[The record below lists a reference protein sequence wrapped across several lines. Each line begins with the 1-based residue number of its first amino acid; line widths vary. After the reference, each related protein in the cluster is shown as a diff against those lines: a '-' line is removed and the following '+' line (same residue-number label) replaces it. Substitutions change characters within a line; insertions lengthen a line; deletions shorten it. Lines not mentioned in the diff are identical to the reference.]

1 MILNYLIIL
10 FCVLSLLFSL
20 LIIVSKNP
28 IHSILYLIMVFCCV
42 TFVLLIMGIEF
53 IAITFLIVYVGAIAV
68 LFLFVVMMLNIKV
81 LELDETFWKYAP
93 VGLFISSIF
102 ILQILYLT
110 FGFSFEDFS
119 LFLNFADLYLL
130 KQLTFLPEEQFSSLS
145 YSYLNGVHANNYFIS
160 PSSTTYSVF
169 YTNSYFNF
177 VAGGFS
183 NYVDYLV
190 FSTEFTNTE
199 LLGWIVYTYTFFIFV
214 VVGLILLLAMIG
226 SIVLVLNQNINVKR
240 QLIFNQTLRDLKSS
254 VVLKY

>member
-1 MILNYLIIL
+1 
-10 FCVLSLLFSL
+10 
-20 LIIVSKNP
+20 
-28 IHSILYLIMVFCCV
+28 
-42 TFVLLIMGIEF
+42 MGIEF

-81 LELDETFWKYAP
+81 LELDETFWKYVP

-119 LFLNFADLYLL
+119 LFFNFADLYLL

-145 YSYLNGVHANNYFIS
+145 YSYLNGVHANESVSGSINYFIS
-160 PSSTTYSVF
+160 PFPTTYSVF
-169 YTNSYFNF
+169 YTSSYFSF
-177 VAGGFS
+177 VGGDFS

-214 VVGLILLLAMIG
+214 VVGLILLLAMVG